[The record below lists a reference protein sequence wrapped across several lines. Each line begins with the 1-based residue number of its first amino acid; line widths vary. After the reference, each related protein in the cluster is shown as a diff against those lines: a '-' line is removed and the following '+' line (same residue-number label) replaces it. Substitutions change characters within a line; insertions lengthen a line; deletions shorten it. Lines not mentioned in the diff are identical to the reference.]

1 MSSPMSQIQSRVAQA
16 KAKMGSGGLLKREGT
31 SGGLGFGL
39 LEGIGSGGMLGE
51 TGQLGQKVQQ
61 ARSKIQSRM
70 GGSGM
75 ASGQL
80 GQNLQQV
87 RAKIQTRVA
96 SMRAGRGYDSGGLNK
111 QNINIDSNNASRTH
125 RTSSISVAD

>member
-1 MSSPMSQIQSRVAQA
+1 M
-16 KAKMGSGGLLKREGT
+16 KREGT

-39 LEGIGSGGMLGE
+39 LEGMGSGGMLGE

-61 ARSKIQSRM
+61 ARSKIQSKM
-70 GGSGM
+70 GSGGL

-80 GQNLQQV
+80 GQKVQQA

-96 SMRAGRGYDSGGLNK
+96 SMRAGRGMSPDSGGFNK
-111 QNINIDSNNASRTH
+111 QNINVDSNNASRTH